1 MLLLVGMT
9 IDTLAE
15 RINATVKGDGSQSV
29 SGCAGLEDAG
39 PQHISF
45 LANRKYVALVAQS
58 KAGAVI
64 LSVDDAGN
72 AGDRTVLIAD
82 DPYFAFR
89 QAMIAL
95 HGWRRQPAGGVNELA
110 HVDSTAIVGEQ
121 CTIEPFAYVAPG
133 AKIGNGCVIHPHC
146 FIGNDVVIGDDCTIY
161 SNVTIYENCVL
172 GNRVTLH
179 AGCVVG
185 QDGFGYAT
193 YQGEHH
199 KIPQAGNVV
208 IEDDVELGANCAID
222 RATVGSTV
230 IGQGSKLSDLVAIGH
245 GTVVGHHNLLVAQVG
260 LAGSITTGQHVVI
273 GGQSGAAGH
282 LNIGDHVQLAGKS
295 GVVADL
301 TEPGQYGGFPAV
313 PLPLAK
319 RNWLLAPRL
328 PELVNKFSQVVRRLE
343 KIEGIVQ
350 KQLPA
355 NPNK

>member
-1 MLLLVGMT
+1 MLLLMGMT
-9 IDTLAE
+9 IDKLAA
-15 RINATVKGDGSQSV
+15 RISATVKGDGSQAV

-45 LANRKYVALVAQS
+45 LSNRKYVDLVAQS

-64 LSVDDAGN
+64 LSVDDAGD
-72 AGDRTVLIAD
+72 AGNRTVLIAEN
-82 DPYFAFR
+82 PYFAFR

-110 HVDSTAIVGEQ
+110 YVDSNAVVGDQ
-121 CTIEPFAYVAPG
+121 CTIQPFVYVAPG
-133 AKIGNGCVIHPHC
+133 AKIGKCCVIYPHC
-146 FIGNDVVIGDDCTIY
+146 YIGNDVVIGDDCTIY

-185 QDGFGYAT
+185 QDGFGYVT
-193 YQGEHH
+193 HQEEHH

-245 GTVVGHHNLLVAQVG
+245 GTVVGQHNLLVAQVG
-260 LAGSITTGQHVVI
+260 LAGSVTTGEHVVI
-273 GGQSGAAGH
+273 GGQSGVAGH
-282 LNIGDHVQLAGKS
+282 LNIGDYVQLAGKS

-328 PELVNKFSQVVRRLE
+328 PELVNNFHQVVRRLE
-343 KIEGIVQ
+343 KLEGIIRQ
-350 KQLPA
+350 QLSAGPDE
-355 NPNK
+355 